1 MMGGAV
7 KAWLSLR
14 GRARSSVRR
23 RRRHMSC
30 NGMGGSADKREP
42 MTGRTPDTRS
52 NPRRR
57 KHHGSYDG
65 VGRDADRDT
74 GRREP
79 RPTKRG
85 SDFLKQQRGSLDPT
99 LEWRHRE
106 AHPAGEAWGHQD
118 PEYWQCNKMRLRGQR
133 DKRLRAHLPLPG
145 DIRKSTTLT
154 LGDSYLSGLD
164 TGSFMYCILCVTE

>member
-1 MMGGAV
+1 MTDD
-7 KAWLSLR
+7 
-14 GRARSSVRR
+14 GRSGQGEAKSEGKSEVESEEKKTPRVLQW
-23 RRRHMSC
+23 H
-30 NGMGGSADKREP
+30 GREP
-42 MTGRTPDTRS
+42 MTGRTADTRS

-74 GRREP
+74 GGREP

-99 LEWRHRE
+99 LERRHRE

-118 PEYWQCNKMRLRGQR
+118 PEYWQCNKMRLR
-133 DKRLRAHLPLPG
+133 DNAASAHVRIFHFPG
-145 DIRKSTTLT
+145 T
-154 LGDSYLSGLD
+154 
-164 TGSFMYCILCVTE
+164 

>member
-1 MMGGAV
+1 MGGAV
-7 KAWLSLR
+7 KARLSLR
-14 GRARSSVRR
+14 GKARSSLR
-23 RRRHMSC
+23 RRRHHVSC
-30 NGMGGSADKREP
+30 NGMGGSANKREP
-42 MTGRTPDTRS
+42 MTGRTADTRS

-99 LEWRHRE
+99 LEWRHQE

-118 PEYWQCNKMRLRGQR
+118 PEYWQCNKMRLR
-133 DKRLRAHLPLPG
+133 DNAASAHVRIFHFPG
-145 DIRKSTTLT
+145 T
-154 LGDSYLSGLD
+154 
-164 TGSFMYCILCVTE
+164 